1 MNDNDCPICLE
12 VINKNDSMTILC
24 NHKFH
29 LSCLHILYD
38 KNLEKIGL
46 ECPLCRGTFNFF
58 SELLR
63 KKICGKTLFLLQKFI
78 NYDGSLNKIVD
89 FDEDFDYMIWVPKYY
104 YTILLWRQIL
114 LGYNT
119 FKIKKLLENGADI
132 NSRNNCDDNLL
143 IWALKNRCS
152 LHIIKILVYLGVNL
166 NAFNSS
172 GENGLGYAISSE
184 SCLLIIDY
192 LASVYNINKTDEEG
206 NNALMACVKMSK
218 NIEVIKILLKY
229 GADINKNDNYGNS
242 IFIIAVIN
250 NYSIELFNKNI
261 INYNYYAIQLLI
273 DNGYNVTN
281 CSKDTFILS
290 IIKQNYMI
298 INLLLKNKYD
308 INNCTTEVFEH
319 LMLNGFSDIIDVLVD
334 NGYDINKCSKETFS
348 KAIENGNN
356 YAIKKITDKG
366 YFVGNCKYNSYLNA
380 KQKKYK
386 FVVDVL
392 EKKGYSEK
400 NIDALIIKK
409 TVLLALTSSVR
420 QSQTNCY
427 VSKIILSYCANF
439 ENILLGKMIEGHVF
453 STIFIKP

>member
-132 NSRNNCDDNLL
+132 NSRNNYDDNLL

-250 NYSIELFNKNI
+250 NYSIEDLDFLLNEGAIIDYFNH
-261 INYNYYAIQLLI
+261 L
-273 DNGYNVTN
+273 GYNALTIAVLN
-281 CSKDTFILS
+281 NIEL
-290 IIKQNYMI
+290 
-298 INLLLKNKYD
+298 D
-308 INNCTTEVFEH
+308 IV
-319 LMLNGFSDIIDVLVD
+319 
-334 NGYDINKCSKETFS
+334 
-348 KAIENGNN
+348 
-356 YAIKKITDKG
+356 
-366 YFVGNCKYNSYLNA
+366 
-380 KQKKYK
+380 K
-386 FVVDVL
+386 F
-392 EKKGYSEK
+392 
-400 NIDALIIKK
+400 LIIKGCPINNFLIPYAPMDG
-409 TVLLALTSSVR
+409 TFAPM
-420 QSQTNCY
+420 TN
-427 VSKIILSYCANF
+427 F
-439 ENILLGKMIEGHVF
+439 
-453 STIFIKP
+453 IFILKYYKDNLEMINFLLENGANINLAMKNGNTPLIMALVYKCGFEIIELFIKNGALINIQNVIGSTPLIVAVKNDHGIDVIKLILENGADKKLKNNENETAYIICRKKNYGLDFLSLLEC